1 MNKPGSPDP
10 SVNEDRRPLAS
21 RDTGWARMLAR
32 RAVSLGWTPNA
43 ISMASTGFAAF
54 GASALLISS
63 VTDGVPAAI
72 CLLLAAVGCQM
83 RLVCNL
89 IDGMVA
95 IEGGRAS
102 ATGAVWNELPDRVS
116 DMLLFAACGVLAH
129 SLALGWAAASA
140 AVLAAYVREMGHRLT
155 GIVNFQGLMAKPQR
169 MAVITI
175 ACVIAAVL
183 QMSGSSSY
191 VLVFQVALAVL
202 LAGALQV
209 SFVRARHVLHEL
221 KQMSS

>member
-1 MNKPGSPDP
+1 MTKLGTPGP

-32 RAVSLGWTPNA
+32 RAVSLGWSPNA

-54 GASALLISS
+54 GAIALLISS
-63 VTDGVPAAI
+63 ATDGVHAAI
-72 CLLLAAVGCQM
+72 WLLLAAAGCQL

-102 ATGAVWNELPDRVS
+102 STGAVWNELPDRIS

-140 AVLAAYVREMGHRLT
+140 AVLTAYVREMGHRLT
-155 GIVNFQGLMAKPQR
+155 GVADFRGFMAKPQR

-175 ACVIAAVL
+175 ACVVAAVL
-183 QMSGSSSY
+183 QVSGLSSY
-191 VLVFQVALAVL
+191 VLVFQLALAVAL
-202 LAGALQV
+202 VGALQV
-209 SFVRARHVLHEL
+209 SFVRTCRVLREL
-221 KQMSS
+221 KQM